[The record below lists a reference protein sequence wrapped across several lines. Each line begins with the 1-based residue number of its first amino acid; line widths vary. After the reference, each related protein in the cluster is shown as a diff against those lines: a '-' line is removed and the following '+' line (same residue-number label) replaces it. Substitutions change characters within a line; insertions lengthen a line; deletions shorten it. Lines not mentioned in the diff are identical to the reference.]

1 MTFLFARQGLRLCRA
16 VFRWSLTIGGM
27 AIEHFS
33 EPKIS
38 FISSGIGTSGI
49 ITSTFSVRTYHEYID
64 LLDIPAGTEVQLTCE
79 NDSSIQIPPY
89 YIKTRQGDG
98 KFISWTCSDSLYIVD
113 TPVDFTDEDFENDK
127 ISADSALRKAVSAC
141 RFKELLCVP
150 GGEGFADLFDLLRIV
165 GDIDGSTVEGKSAR
179 DIFGFF
185 AENFCGC
192 WTVSDDNSIVFSPFG
207 RSYRGAGGGIKNA
220 PIRKGGRKKYTK
232 LIMSDGDKIFTSG
245 NGSASETLLLST
257 PIASQELCS
266 AVCRNISRIDYRAW
280 ECDKALT
287 NRFIYPGDIIFS
299 GEETARLCTNITMYP
314 SAAGIFFSASANAAP
329 ETDYAYQSQVQRQ
342 LKRKLELDVRNGNA
356 AYGKDGI
363 KVFQNLN
370 KTADGRKKAT
380 VVTAFKS
387 EV

>member
-1 MTFLFARQGLRLCRA
+1 MTFLSARQDLRPCRA
-16 VFRWSLTIGGM
+16 VFRWSLKIGGLE
-27 AIEHFS
+27 IEHFS

-49 ITSTFSVRTYHEYID
+49 ITSVFSVRTYHEID
-64 LLDIPAGTEVQLTCE
+64 LLDIPAGTEVLLTCE
-79 NDSSIQIPPY
+79 TDSSVQIPPY
-89 YIKTRQGDG
+89 YIKTRQADG
-98 KFISWTCSDSLYIVD
+98 KFISWTCSDALYIVD
-113 TPVDFTDEDFENDK
+113 TPVDFTDEDFKDGK
-127 ISADSALRKAVSAC
+127 ISAESALRKAVSAC
-141 RFKELLCVP
+141 GFRGLSCVP
-150 GGEGFADLFDLLRIV
+150 AGEGKDLFDLLGIV
-165 GDIDGSTVEGKSAR
+165 GDIDGSVVEGKSAR

-192 WTVSDDNSIVFSPFG
+192 WTVSDDNGIVFSPFG
-207 RSYRGAGGGIKNA
+207 RSYRGTYGFMKNA
-220 PIRKGGRKKYTK
+220 PIRKGGRKRYTK
-232 LIMSDGDKIFTSG
+232 LIMSDGDKVFTAG
-245 NGSASETLLLST
+245 DGSANETLMIST
-257 PIASQELCS
+257 PLASQKLCS
-266 AVCRNISRIDYRAW
+266 AVCRNISEIEYRAW

-299 GEETARLCTNITMYP
+299 GEDTARLCTNITMYP

-342 LKRKLELDVRNGNA
+342 LKRKLEIDVRNGNA
-356 AYGKDGI
+356 AYGKDGMKI
-363 KVFQNLN
+363 FQNLN

>member
-1 MTFLFARQGLRLCRA
+1 MIFLSARQGLRLCRA
-16 VFRWSLTIGGM
+16 VFRWSLTIGG
-27 AIEHFS
+27 IEIPHFT

-38 FISSGIGTSGI
+38 FISSGIGISGI

-89 YIKTRQGDG
+89 YIKSRQGDG
-98 KFISWTCSDSLYIVD
+98 KFISWTCSDGLYVID
-113 TPVDFTDEDFENDK
+113 TPVEFTDEDFKDDK

-141 RFKELLCVP
+141 GFKELLYV
-150 GGEGFADLFDLLRIV
+150 GAAGDGNDLFDLLRIV
-165 GDIDGSTVEGKSAR
+165 GDIDRSLVENKSAR
-179 DIFGFF
+179 DILGFF

-207 RSYRGAGGGIKNA
+207 RSYRASGDGIKNA
-220 PIRKGGRKKYTK
+220 TIRSGGRKKYTK

-245 NGSASETLLLST
+245 NGSASETLMLST

-266 AVCRNISRIDYRAW
+266 AVCRNISEIEYRAW

-287 NRFIYPGDIIFS
+287 RWFIYPGDIIFS
-299 GEETARLCTNITMYP
+299 GEETARLCTNVTMYP

-342 LKRKLELDVRNGNA
+342 LKRKLELDARNGNT

-370 KTADGRKKAT
+370 TTADGRKRAT
-380 VVTAFKS
+380 VVTAFRS